1 MWNLL
6 EFDSH
11 TALVNEK
18 DEICTY
24 AQLYRESEGLAEHID
39 GRCLVFS
46 LCSNSMGSVLGYVAF
61 LNHRIVPLMLDEHID
76 RSLLNGFLDTY
87 HPYTQEAWPFLHR
100 RTTYWNY
107 GYVCRNGD
115 S

>member
-46 LCSNSMGSVLGYVAF
+46 LVFEYSMG
-61 LNHRIVPLMLDEHID
+61 
-76 RSLLNGFLDTY
+76 RSHWVCDT
-87 HPYTQEAWPFLHR
+87 
-100 RTTYWNY
+100 
-107 GYVCRNGD
+107 

>member
-39 GRCLVFS
+39 GRCLVFRFVRTVW
-46 LCSNSMGSVLGYVAF
+46 GRFLG
-61 LNHRIVPLMLDEHID
+61 M
-76 RSLLNGFLDTY
+76 
-87 HPYTQEAWPFLHR
+87 
-100 RTTYWNY
+100 
-107 GYVCRNGD
+107 
-115 S
+115 

>member
-39 GRCLVFS
+39 GRCLVFFALFEQYGVGS
-46 LCSNSMGSVLGYVAF
+46 WVCDLPESQDCSSHAG
-61 LNHRIVPLMLDEHID
+61 
-76 RSLLNGFLDTY
+76 
-87 HPYTQEAWPFLHR
+87 
-100 RTTYWNY
+100 
-107 GYVCRNGD
+107 
-115 S
+115 

>member
-46 LCSNSMGSVLGYVAF
+46 LCSNSMGSVLGYVTF
-61 LNHRIVPLMLDEHID
+61 LNHRIV
-76 RSLLNGFLDTY
+76 
-87 HPYTQEAWPFLHR
+87 HPA
-100 RTTYWNY
+100 
-107 GYVCRNGD
+107 
-115 S
+115 

>member
-39 GRCLVFS
+39 GR
-46 LCSNSMGSVLGYVAF
+46 
-61 LNHRIVPLMLDEHID
+61 
-76 RSLLNGFLDTY
+76 
-87 HPYTQEAWPFLHR
+87 
-100 RTTYWNY
+100 
-107 GYVCRNGD
+107 
-115 S
+115 